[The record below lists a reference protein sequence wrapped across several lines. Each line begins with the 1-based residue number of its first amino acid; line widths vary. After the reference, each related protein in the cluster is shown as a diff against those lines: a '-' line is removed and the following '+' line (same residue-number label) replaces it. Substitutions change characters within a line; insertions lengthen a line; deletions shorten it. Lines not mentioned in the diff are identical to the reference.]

1 MERLSTPDPRSRA
14 RDARA
19 LLYRELICEAAER
32 RFADSGVDDT
42 KMEDVAREAGLSIA
56 TVYTVFAGK
65 AEIVRCVHA
74 RRLPAL
80 VRLAVEQV
88 DAPHP
93 ADICLRTALRG
104 AIHYFT
110 EHSAYLMMHLRQ
122 GYAWCMSDAVAASS
136 EDGAAAW
143 GPGVAAIGAIIERG
157 IAEGAFGGGNARR
170 LARAAIAL
178 QQLHLV
184 EWVEDGLRREA
195 DAVFEDYWNE
205 LLRLLR
211 PSVDR
216 AADSGSAGPGEETA

>member
-1 MERLSTPDPRSRA
+1 MESLATPDPRTRA
-14 RDARA
+14 RDVRA
-19 LLYRELICEAAER
+19 ELYRELVCEAAER
-32 RFADSGVDDT
+32 RFADAGVAET
-42 KMEDVAREAGLSIA
+42 KMDDVAREAGLSIA

-65 AEIVRCVHA
+65 AEIVRSVHA
-74 RRLPAL
+74 RRLPEL

-88 DAPHP
+88 DGPRP
-93 ADICLRTALRG
+93 ADECLRAALRG

-136 EDGAAAW
+136 EDGASAW

-157 IAEGAFGGGNARR
+157 VAEGVFGGGNARR

-184 EWVEDGLRREA
+184 EWVEDGMRRDA
-195 DAVFEDYWNE
+195 DAVFDDYWQE
-205 LLRLLR
+205 LARLLR
-211 PSVDR
+211 PS
-216 AADSGSAGPGEETA
+216 AE